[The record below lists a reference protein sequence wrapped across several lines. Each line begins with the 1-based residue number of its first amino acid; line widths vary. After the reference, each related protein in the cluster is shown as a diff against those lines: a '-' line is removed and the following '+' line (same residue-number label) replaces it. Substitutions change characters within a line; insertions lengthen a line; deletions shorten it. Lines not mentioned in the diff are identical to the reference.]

1 MAAFFFFFFF
11 FYRILHYNI
20 GGKFYDLLKNLY
32 SKTKCAIKISNQ
44 RTEFFHYCKG
54 AGQGCILSSMLF
66 NLYLNEIAFIFLPNG
81 SNLYANDLVLISH
94 SAKGLEKALS
104 ILSEYCDKWLLSVN
118 PKKTRVMS

>member
-1 MAAFFFFFFF
+1 
-11 FYRILHYNI
+11 
-20 GGKFYDLLKNLY
+20 
-32 SKTKCAIKISNQ
+32 
-44 RTEFFHYCKG
+44 
-54 AGQGCILSSMLF
+54 MLF

-118 PKKTRVMS
+118 PKKTRVMSYQKKKKIRKSVLRKLCFRVNKHNIEIVDP